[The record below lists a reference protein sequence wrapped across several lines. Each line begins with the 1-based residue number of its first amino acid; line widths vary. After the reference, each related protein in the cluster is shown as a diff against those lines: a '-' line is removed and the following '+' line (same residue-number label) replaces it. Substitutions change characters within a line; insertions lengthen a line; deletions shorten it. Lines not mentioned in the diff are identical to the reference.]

1 MATDPSADDLLTL
14 LAVARLGR
22 FTAAAEV
29 LEVNHTTVARRVQGL
44 EKILGGRLLV
54 PTSDGWELTE
64 AGSRVVTAAEQI
76 ERAMLEL
83 RSGGADSPT
92 LSGTL
97 RLAGPDGFSTHY
109 AMPAAVRMQ
118 ADHPQCQF
126 EVIAAT
132 QRLRQQRS
140 GVDIEV
146 VVGKPSVHRGTS
158 VHLADYR
165 LRLYATENYLA
176 RHGTI
181 TELGQLTQHT
191 LAYYI
196 ESALQVDELD
206 AASRTLPAPRS
217 FLRSTS
223 VFGHLH
229 ATLASG
235 AIGLLPEFMAAR
247 HRGTLVPV
255 LHEKF
260 SHPASFWA
268 VIGTESER
276 NPAVAVMMQAIH
288 QVLAEDQPH
297 VRPPVRR

>member
-1 MATDPSADDLLTL
+1 MPADPSADDLLTL

-29 LEVNHTTVARRVQGL
+29 LEVNHTTVARRVQAL
-44 EKILGGRLLV
+44 EKNLGRRLLV

-64 AGSRVVTAAEQI
+64 AGAGVVSAAEAI
-76 ERAMLEL
+76 ERALLDL
-83 RSGGADSPT
+83 RSGATDGPSI
-92 LSGTL
+92 SGTL

-109 AMPAAVRMQ
+109 AMPAAVRVQ
-118 ADHPQCQF
+118 RAHPSCQF

-165 LRLYATENYLA
+165 LRLYATADYLDREGRLTDLA
-176 RHGTI
+176 
-181 TELGQLTQHT
+181 QLSEHT

-206 AASRTLPAPRS
+206 AASRKLPAPRS

-247 HRGTLVPV
+247 HPALVPV
-255 LHEKF
+255 LHEEF

-288 QVLAEDQPH
+288 RVLAEDQPH
-297 VRPPVRR
+297 VRVPRRS

>member
-1 MATDPSADDLLTL
+1 MPADPSADDLLTL

-44 EKILGGRLLV
+44 EKNIGGRLLV

-64 AGSRVVTAAEQI
+64 AGARVVTAAEAI
-76 ERAMLEL
+76 ERALLEL
-83 RSGGADSPT
+83 RSGTDGT
-92 LSGTL
+92 EISGVL

-118 ADHPQCQF
+118 AEHPSCQF

-165 LRLYATENYLA
+165 LRLFATEEYLA

-181 TELGQLTQHT
+181 DDVSELSQRT

-206 AASRTLPAPRS
+206 AASRKLPAPRS

-247 HRGTLVPV
+247 HPSLVPV
-255 LHEKF
+255 LHDRF

-288 QVLAEDQPH
+288 RVLAEDHPH
-297 VRPPVRR
+297 VRTPTRA